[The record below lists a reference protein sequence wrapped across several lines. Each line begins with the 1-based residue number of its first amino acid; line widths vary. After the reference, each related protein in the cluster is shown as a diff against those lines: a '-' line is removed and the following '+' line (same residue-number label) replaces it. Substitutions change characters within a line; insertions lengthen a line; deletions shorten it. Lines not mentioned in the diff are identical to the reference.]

1 MSSSITKF
9 NKNNKC
15 CPRCNH
21 YILNNIIQCKTII
34 DNNSCDYIFPH
45 KDIDEKLRILKNES
59 SLIKKFNRENQ
70 PIKVPKT
77 PVKAKQSIK
86 LPKTPVKAKQ
96 SKVQKTHVKTKQS
109 IIKKKYNQVNEKKK
123 ECPRCKKYVY
133 NATRYCKK
141 LINDNQCGY
150 IFQHKSIDEDVRNKK
165 NNLSIQKKGI
175 QNKGIQ
181 NKGIQNKG
189 IQNKGIQNKGIKK
202 KASKKQCP
210 KCNLLTF
217 PATKI
222 CKHIINNE
230 ICGYIFKKCKYTNK
244 KKVSNKIKLGDDYL
258 YEIKIDNDYMGNI
271 KLDDKYIDEI
281 KLDNKYLDENSN
293 ETKLDNKF
301 IDEIKSIRKQLF
313 KETWKDNTFNN
324 LSDIESL

>member
-1 MSSSITKF
+1 M
-9 NKNNKC
+9 KNTIP

-77 PVKAKQSIK
+77 PFKA
-86 LPKTPVKAKQ
+86 
-96 SKVQKTHVKTKQS
+96 KQS

-133 NATRYCKK
+133 NATKYCKK
-141 LINDNQCGY
+141 LINDNICGY
-150 IFQHKSIDEDVRNKK
+150 MFPHKSIDEDVRNKK
-165 NNLSIQKKGI
+165 NNLSIQKKGV
-175 QNKGIQ
+175 QNKGVQ
-181 NKGIQNKG
+181 NKGVQKKG
-189 IQNKGIQNKGIKK
+189 VQKGIKK

-281 KLDNKYLDENSN
+281 KLDDKYLIN
-293 ETKLDNKF
+293 ETRLDNKF

-313 KETWKDNTFNN
+313 KEIWKDNTFNN

>member
-1 MSSSITKF
+1 MSSSSITKF

-70 PIKVPKT
+70 SIKSPKT
-77 PVKAKQSIK
+77 PVKA
-86 LPKTPVKAKQ
+86 
-96 SKVQKTHVKTKQS
+96 KQS

-141 LINDNQCGY
+141 LINGNLCEY
-150 IFQHKSIDEDVRNKK
+150 IFPHKSIDEDMRNKK

-175 QNKGIQ
+175 QKDIQ
-181 NKGIQNKG
+181 NKGVQKG
-189 IQNKGIQNKGIKK
+189 VKK
-202 KASKKQCP
+202 KTSKKQCP

-258 YEIKIDNDYMGNI
+258 YEIKIDNSYMGNI

-281 KLDNKYLDENSN
+281 KLDNKYLDENCN
-293 ETKLDNKF
+293 ETRLDNKF

>member
-1 MSSSITKF
+1 M
-9 NKNNKC
+9 KNTIP

-59 SLIKKFNRENQ
+59 SLIKKFNRETQ
-70 PIKVPKT
+70 SIKVPKT

-96 SKVQKTHVKTKQS
+96 SKVPKTPVKTKQS

-141 LINDNQCGY
+141 LINDNICGY
-150 IFQHKSIDEDVRNKK
+150 MFPHKSIDEDVRNKK

-175 QNKGIQ
+175 QR
-181 NKGIQNKG
+181 
-189 IQNKGIQNKGIKK
+189 
-202 KASKKQCP
+202 
-210 KCNLLTF
+210 LLTQLR
-217 PATKI
+217 
-222 CKHIINNE
+222 II
-230 ICGYIFKKCKYTNK
+230 
-244 KKVSNKIKLGDDYL
+244 
-258 YEIKIDNDYMGNI
+258 
-271 KLDDKYIDEI
+271 
-281 KLDNKYLDENSN
+281 
-293 ETKLDNKF
+293 
-301 IDEIKSIRKQLF
+301 
-313 KETWKDNTFNN
+313 
-324 LSDIESL
+324 

>member
-1 MSSSITKF
+1 M
-9 NKNNKC
+9 KNTIP

-77 PVKAKQSIK
+77 PVKAKKYK
-86 LPKTPVKAKQ
+86 LPKKPVKEKQ
-96 SKVQKTHVKTKQS
+96 Y
-109 IIKKKYNQVNEKKK
+109 IINKKYNKVNEKKK

-133 NATRYCKK
+133 NATKYCKK
-141 LINDNQCGY
+141 LINDNICGY
-150 IFQHKSIDEDVRNKK
+150 MFPHKSIDEDVRNKK
-165 NNLSIQKKGI
+165 NNLSIQKKGV
-175 QNKGIQ
+175 QNKGVQ
-181 NKGIQNKG
+181 NKGVQKKG
-189 IQNKGIQNKGIKK
+189 VQKGIKK

-281 KLDNKYLDENSN
+281 KLDDKYLIN
-293 ETKLDNKF
+293 ETRLDNKF

-313 KETWKDNTFNN
+313 KEIWKDNTFNN

>member
-1 MSSSITKF
+1 M
-9 NKNNKC
+9 KNTIP

-59 SLIKKFNRENQ
+59 SLIKKFNRESQ

-77 PVKAKQSIK
+77 PVKAKQSK
-86 LPKTPVKAKQ
+86 VPKTPVK
-96 SKVQKTHVKTKQS
+96 VKQS

-141 LINDNQCGY
+141 LINGNLCGY
-150 IFQHKSIDEDVRNKK
+150 IFPHKSIDEDMRNKK
-165 NNLSIQKKGI
+165 NNLSIQKKGVQNKGVQNKGVQNKGVQKGIQKDI
-175 QNKGIQ
+175 QNKGVQ
-181 NKGIQNKG
+181 KGV
-189 IQNKGIQNKGIKK
+189 KK
-202 KASKKQCP
+202 KTSKKQCP

-244 KKVSNKIKLGDDYL
+244 KKVSNKIKLEDDYL
-258 YEIKIDNDYMGNI
+258 YEIKIDNDYMNNI

-281 KLDNKYLDENSN
+281 KLDDSYIKNSN
-293 ETKLDNKF
+293 ETRLDTKF

-324 LSDIESL
+324 LFDIESL

>member
-1 MSSSITKF
+1 M
-9 NKNNKC
+9 KNTIP

-77 PVKAKQSIK
+77 PVKAKQSK
-86 LPKTPVKAKQ
+86 VPKTPVKA
-96 SKVQKTHVKTKQS
+96 KQS

-133 NATRYCKK
+133 NATRYCKQ
-141 LINDNQCGY
+141 LINGNQCGY
-150 IFQHKSIDEDVRNKK
+150 IFPHKSIDEDVRNKK
-165 NNLSIQKKGI
+165 NDLSIHNKNIQKKGV
-175 QNKGIQ
+175 QKKGVQ
-181 NKGIQNKG
+181 
-189 IQNKGIQNKGIKK
+189 KK
-202 KASKKQCP
+202 VSKKQCP
-210 KCNLLTF
+210 KCNLLIY

-281 KLDNKYLDENSN
+281 KLDDKYLIN
-293 ETKLDNKF
+293 ETRLDNKF

>member
-1 MSSSITKF
+1 MSSSSITKF

-77 PVKAKQSIK
+77 PVKAKQSK
-86 LPKTPVKAKQ
+86 VPKTPVKA
-96 SKVQKTHVKTKQS
+96 KQS

-133 NATRYCKK
+133 NATKYCKK
-141 LINDNQCGY
+141 LINDNICGY
-150 IFQHKSIDEDVRNKK
+150 MFPHKSIDEDVRNKK
-165 NNLSIQKKGI
+165 NNLSIQKKGV
-175 QNKGIQ
+175 QNKGVQ
-181 NKGIQNKG
+181 NKGVQKKG
-189 IQNKGIQNKGIKK
+189 VQKGIKK
-202 KASKKQCP
+202 KTSKKQCP

-281 KLDNKYLDENSN
+281 KLDDKYLIN
-293 ETKLDNKF
+293 ETRLDNKF

-313 KETWKDNTFNN
+313 KEIWKDNTFNN

>member
-21 YILNNIIQCKTII
+21 YILNNIIQCKTIT
-34 DNNSCDYIFPH
+34 DNYLCDYIFPH

-59 SLIKKFNRENQ
+59 SLIKKFNRETQ
-70 PIKVPKT
+70 SIKVPKT

-86 LPKTPVKAKQ
+86 VPKTPVKAKQ
-96 SKVQKTHVKTKQS
+96 SKVPKTPVKAKQS
-109 IIKKKYNQVNEKKK
+109 KVPKPPVKANQSIKKKKYNQINEKKK

-133 NATRYCKK
+133 NATKYCKK
-141 LINDNQCGY
+141 LINGNLCGY
-150 IFQHKSIDEDVRNKK
+150 MFPHKSIDEDVRNKK
-165 NNLSIQKKGI
+165 NNLSIQKKGV
-175 QNKGIQ
+175 QKGIQ
-181 NKGIQNKG
+181 KKGVQKKG
-189 IQNKGIQNKGIKK
+189 VQKK
-202 KASKKQCP
+202 VSKKQCP

-217 PATKI
+217 PATKS
-222 CKHIINNE
+222 CKHIINNK

-258 YEIKIDNDYMGNI
+258 YEIKIDNSYMGNI

-281 KLDNKYLDENSN
+281 KLDDSYLKNSN
-293 ETKLDNKF
+293 ETRLDNKF